1 MKSFK
6 IQSIIDYFKRPQV
19 WGYLLAAVVCWLLA
33 FLFFYPE
40 ASDGGSLRQYDMLQ
54 GLANGHETQQYAQ
67 ATGETPRWTNS
78 LFSGMPTF
86 QISPSYP
93 SNSLFD
99 WINSLYGMGLP
110 NPSNLLCM
118 MMMGFLILMASLRIK
133 PLYGFMGA
141 VAFGFSSYWIIIIG
155 AGHLW
160 KFITVSYVPPTIAGV
175 ILAYRGRYIIG
186 GAIAAIS
193 AMMQLS
199 ANHPQMSYYFGMVI
213 AAIVVA
219 YLVSAIRNK
228 ALKKFGI
235 ATGSLA
241 LAAILALAANS
252 PSLYNTYEYSK
263 ETMRG
268 GHSELT
274 SAQESQSLATD
285 GLNRDYI
292 TTYSYQPDESFSLL
306 IPNIKGGASAKIE
319 NGQAVRLSITEA
331 EQYDGLSLPQPTQDL
346 LLNIAPYY
354 GDPEGTNGPV
364 YVGAI
369 ICALFILGCLIVK
382 GPLKWALLVMTLL
395 SIFLAMGRH
404 FMSLTDL
411 FIDIVPMYSKFRTV
425 ESILVIAQFTMP
437 LLGVLGLQ
445 KLLTAP
451 NHGREYFKQVAWA
464 FGVPAAICL
473 IAIVVP
479 STFGPFVTSTDYS
492 LSSQYVQK
500 ITHDAATH
508 GIDPNS
514 PQVQQIIALSNIENL
529 NNGIFRT
536 IASTREAILVADAW
550 RSLWFILGA
559 GAVLLIYSL
568 GKLTLKNASMVA
580 GAAVA
585 VLVVADLYNVND
597 RYLNANS
604 FAPEQMASENP
615 IPASDADRAIIAD
628 ANMHGYKH
636 YRVMSFDQFSSP
648 MPSYHHSMIGG
659 YHAAKLT
666 RYQDLI
672 DAQIPIEKP
681 NFEVLDM
688 LNARY
693 FMAQGQWM
701 HNPEAL
707 GNAWFV
713 DSLTYVKG
721 ADAEMQALTQLH
733 PATRAVADEQF
744 KSQLGERAVYDVTA
758 DDYITLTD
766 YAPDQL
772 TYEANST
779 NGGLAVFSEVYFPWG
794 WQVTID
800 DKPATLGRVNYVLR
814 ALQVPAGKHTITMK
828 FDPQSLHVTGTLAT
842 IAIILIYLWV
852 IASIALSLYRRGTAV
867 ESLRNDEKTTSQID

>member
-1 MKSFK
+1 MMKNFQIKSV
-6 IQSIIDYFKRPQV
+6 IDYFRCPQV
-19 WGYLLAAVVCWLLA
+19 WGYLLAAAVCWMLA

-40 ASDGGSLRQYDMLQ
+40 ASDGGRLQQYDMLQ
-54 GLANGHETQQYAQ
+54 GLANGHEIQEYAA

-141 VAFGFSSYWIIIIG
+141 VAFGFSTYWIIIIG

-175 ILAYRGRYIIG
+175 ILAYRGRYWVG

-193 AMMQLS
+193 AMMQLA
-199 ANHPQMSYYFGMVI
+199 ANHPQMSYYFGMLI
-213 AAIVVA
+213 AAISIGYLVKGIMHKELKQWSTATGTLVVA
-219 YLVSAIRNK
+219 
-228 ALKKFGI
+228 AL
-235 ATGSLA
+235 
-241 LAAILALAANS
+241 LALAANS
-252 PSLYNTYEYSK
+252 PSLYNTYQYSK
-263 ETMRG
+263 ETIRG

-274 SAQESQSLATD
+274 SEVTDPSNATD
-285 GLNRDYI
+285 GLDRSYI

-306 IPNIKGGASAKIE
+306 IPNIKGGATTKIANGRAAGVSLVESA
-319 NGQAVRLSITEA
+319 
-331 EQYDGLSLPQPTQDL
+331 QYDGSNLPQTTQAFVS
-346 LLNIAPYY
+346 NVPPYF

-445 KLLTAP
+445 KLLTSP
-451 NHGREYFKQVAWA
+451 DHGRKYTKQVAWS
-464 FGVPAAICL
+464 FGAPAAICL
-473 IAIVVP
+473 IAIFIP
-479 STFGPFVTSTDYS
+479 SLFGPFVTDTDFDTS
-492 LSSQYVQK
+492 ARFAQMIVKDAQSQGINPSS
-500 ITHDAATH
+500 
-508 GIDPNS
+508 PE
-514 PQVQQIIALSNIENL
+514 VQQYLAQLRLENP
-529 NNGIFRT
+529 NNGIYHV
-536 IASTREAILVADAW
+536 IESTRRAILVSDAW
-550 RSLWFILGA
+550 RSLWFILAA
-559 GAVLLIYSL
+559 GAVLLIYAM
-568 GKLTLKNASMVA
+568 GRLTLKNASLVA
-580 GAAVA
+580 GGAVT

-604 FAPEQMASENP
+604 FAPPAMVSENP
-615 IPASDADRAIIAD
+615 IPESAADRAIKAD
-628 ANMHGYKH
+628 AAARGYKH

-648 MPSYHHSMIGG
+648 FPSYHHSMIGG

-672 DAQIPIEKP
+672 NRQMSNQI
-681 NFEVLDM
+681 NTNVLDM
-688 LNARY
+688 LNTRY
-693 FMAQGQWM
+693 MMAQGQWQP
-701 HNPEAL
+701 NPAAL

-721 ADAEMQALTQLH
+721 ADAEMDALDLLQ
-733 PATRAVADEQF
+733 PATRAVADERF
-744 KSQLGERAVYDVTA
+744 KGQLGDKEVYDVA
-758 DDYITLTD
+758 EGDYITLTD
-766 YAPDQL
+766 YTPDAL
-772 TYEANST
+772 SYKAKST

-794 WQVTID
+794 WQAEID
-800 DKPATLGRVNYVLR
+800 GQPAELGRVNYVLR
-814 ALQVPAGKHTITMK
+814 AMQIPAGEHTISMK
-828 FDPQSLHVTGTLAT
+828 FDPQSLHVTGTIAT
-842 IAIILIYLWV
+842 VAIILIYLWV
-852 IASIALSLYRRGTAV
+852 LAAIALSLYRQGVV
-867 ESLRNDEKTTSQID
+867 ENAEKQ